1 MRFDT
6 WAEFLE
12 HQRRQP
18 YMRQISDFVKAE
30 QLIAHDIQRAGLI
43 TKNITATFSSHP
55 SPKSVNLGFFGSRPF
70 SRANLA
76 LALNN
81 PGCAPVDWR
90 LS

>member
-30 QLIAHDIQRAGLI
+30 RQCGPVYPW
-43 TKNITATFSSHP
+43 HP
-55 SPKSVNLGFFGSRPF
+55 LTRRSDTGSVRQCTTRTLYPLGHESESGF
-70 SRANLA
+70 
-76 LALNN
+76 
-81 PGCAPVDWR
+81 
-90 LS
+90 

>member
-18 YMRQISDFVKAE
+18 YMRQISD
-30 QLIAHDIQRAGLI
+30 
-43 TKNITATFSSHP
+43 
-55 SPKSVNLGFFGSRPF
+55 FGSRPF